1 MSRSKKEL
9 ILVVKLEKIYD
20 RNYIFLL
27 HHIRTFPMI
36 PDLSLQSP
44 VKGMIAYK
52 QFDIDLQLEKPD
64 PVSSF
69 PVSTLRGG
77 FGISLRKLVC
87 PTIEISCN
95 SCILRHNCVYAY
107 LFETVPQKDA
117 PRMQNYK
124 AVPHPFTLWCKQ
136 DGKKL
141 SVSLLLIGNAINHLP
156 YFIYTL
162 RKLGTQ
168 GLGKNHNRYVLS
180 TVTANDIVLYEN
192 GSDDVKMDF
201 IRDSVTFLQ
210 DADKNGSCTIEFYS
224 PLVLRKEGRPVDGYD
239 HYSFFSTL
247 LRRLSSLYVIH
258 CNGTNF
264 EDTKPLLTCWTEQVN
279 AKTSLAYTSATRFS
293 TRQQQ
298 HIEYDGFIG
307 KIELSGNIGPFM
319 PFLQAGEIV
328 AVGKNTAFG
337 FGRYRID
344 GTKWDIQ

>member
-1 MSRSKKEL
+1 M
-9 ILVVKLEKIYD
+9 ILNDYC
-20 RNYIFLL
+20 R
-27 HHIRTFPMI
+27 
-36 PDLSLQSP
+36 SP
-44 VKGMIAYK
+44 VNGMIAYK

-77 FGISLRKLVC
+77 FGITLRKLVC

-107 LFETVPQKDA
+107 LFETVPQKDIQ
-117 PRMQNYK
+117 RMQHYK
-124 AVPHPFTLWCKQ
+124 ALPHPFTLWCKQ
-136 DGKKL
+136 NERNL
-141 SVSLLLIGNAINHLP
+141 TVSLLLIGNAINHLP

-168 GLGKNHNRYVLS
+168 GLGKNHNRYELA
-180 TVTANDIVLYEN
+180 TVTTGDTVLYEN
-192 GSDDVKMDF
+192 GSDDVKIDF
-201 IRDSVTFLQ
+201 IRDSVTFQL
-210 DADKNGSCTIEFYS
+210 DTARNGSCTIEFYS
-224 PLVLRKEGRPVDGYD
+224 PLVLRKEGRPVGGYD

-264 EDTKPLLTCWTEQVN
+264 EDTKPLLSSWTEQVK
-279 AKTSLAYTSATRFS
+279 AQTSLAYTSATRFS

-298 HIEYDGFIG
+298 HIDYDGFTG
-307 KIELSGNIGPFM
+307 KIELSGNIGAFM
-319 PFLQAGEIV
+319 PFLKAGEIV

-337 FGRYRID
+337 FGRYRVGD
-344 GTKWDIQ
+344 LKWD